1 MDNCIFCRIVE
12 GGIPANIVYQDDQ
25 VLAFEDINAQA
36 PVHILVIPKRH
47 VAAVQD
53 CREGDQALLGH
64 LLLTCSKIAGMKNLA
79 ESGYRI
85 VTNTGAESGQT
96 VFHLHLHVL
105 GGRHMAWP
113 PG

>member
-1 MDNCIFCRIVE
+1 
-12 GGIPANIVYQDDQ
+12 
-25 VLAFEDINAQA
+25 
-36 PVHILVIPKRH
+36 
-47 VAAVQD
+47 
-53 CREGDQALLGH
+53 LGH
-64 LLLTCSKIAGMKNLA
+64 LLLTCSKVAGMKNLA